1 MEDSDS
7 DKGSEGAAP
16 GLGPPVKG
24 CSQGRGDRTAA
35 CRGEESPVSQ
45 SGRAGNGALPGAAA
59 GAPADTQ
66 SPDPTPE
73 RVACAAALSGSPSFL
88 GGCAHAV
95 SAGACAVAKS
105 LGFGGGGT
113 GAAKGVTPA
122 ARAPLVRLG
131 SGLTAP
137 QPAAAA
143 AGQRELRV
151 TDLMAGLIPNLPG
164 VGQGFLPGQGLTA
177 GSGDGSAGGRAAG
190 GPELAGAPWV
200 LHHRRSG
207 RDASMDEV
215 PNPFVQGTPPAE
227 RPQLKLSRD
236 GGVGGSGG
244 SGGGGSAWDGTA
256 VGAGA
261 LGVEARSAVHGAEA
275 DFPKAKMLRKTS
287 DSLRRA
293 IEQHSHAGAK
303 VGMGHGGVGHG
314 ARMCRMWF
322 YLVLYSVMQHSHSG
336 SSEVRDRCL
345 HMKIVDCSAQ
355 ESLFSS
361 LRSILQHWTG
371 RQCGKLCTRSCVM
384 NGVCLS
390 DAGQGEAEEDVQPGL

>member
-1 MEDSDS
+1 M
-7 DKGSEGAAP
+7 GSEGAAP
-16 GLGPPVKG
+16 GLRPPVKG

-59 GAPADTQ
+59 DTPADTQ
-66 SPDPTPE
+66 SPNPNPE
-73 RVACAAALSGSPSFL
+73 RVACAAALSDSPSFL

-105 LGFGGGGT
+105 LGFGGGGA

-143 AGQRELRV
+143 AGQRGLRV
-151 TDLMAGLIPNLPG
+151 TDLMAGLVPNLPG

-190 GPELAGAPWV
+190 KPELAGAPWAPAGTV
-200 LHHRRSG
+200 VHHRRSG
-207 RDASMDEV
+207 RDASTDEV

-227 RPQLKLSRD
+227 RPQLKLSGD
-236 GGVGGSGG
+236 GGGGGSGG
-244 SGGGGSAWDGTA
+244 GGGGGSAWDGTA

-275 DFPKAKMLRKTS
+275 DLPTARMLRKRS

-303 VGMGHGGVGHG
+303 VGMGHGRVGHG
-314 ARMCRMWF
+314 ARMCSMRVF
-322 YLVLYSVMQHSHSG
+322 QVLHSVMQHSHFG
-336 SSEVRDRCL
+336 SREVCDRCL
-345 HMKIVDCSAQ
+345 RVNFVGCSAQ

-361 LRSILQHWTG
+361 LQSNLHHWTG
-371 RQCGKLCTRSCVM
+371 RQCEKFRTMSCVM
-384 NGVCLS
+384 NGLCLS
-390 DAGQGEAEEDVQPGL
+390 DAGQGEAKEDVQPGL